1 MPRLAHPVSR
11 FRLAAVY
18 LTVAAALLV
27 TTNLATLEWKQ
38 ASLCGEYRD
47 VRVAAED
54 HLLFVLPWIVV
65 IICQMATIRRQM
77 SQVIFYASFVLSLAV
92 VLVELDELGMG
103 WIQGNGL
110 WMPKWLFCDQQNWVD
125 FELLESFVT
134 GLIIA
139 PFAGVLALATIV
151 VISLGYIRSAIS
163 QGPR

>member
-1 MPRLAHPVSR
+1 MPRLAHSVSR

-27 TTNLATLEWKQ
+27 TTKKQ

-54 HLLFVLPWIVV
+54 HLFFVLPWIVV
-65 IICQMATIRRQM
+65 IICQMATIRRQK

-92 VLVELDELGMG
+92 VLLELDELGIG

-151 VISLGYIRSAIS
+151 VISLSYIGSAIS